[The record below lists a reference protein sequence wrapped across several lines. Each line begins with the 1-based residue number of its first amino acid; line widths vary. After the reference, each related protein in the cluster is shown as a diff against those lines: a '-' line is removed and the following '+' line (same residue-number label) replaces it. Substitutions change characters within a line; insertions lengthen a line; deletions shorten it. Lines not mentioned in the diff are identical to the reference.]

1 MNDFDFE
8 FENLQQVQPQL
19 RRDTLSLNVGAQ
31 AEEFERQNRGAER
44 VQRQVE
50 KNQEVMLKNMEIEA
64 KNAGLKF
71 KDMEK
76 LANFSQ
82 TLTEKV
88 VGYQQFKNEQKMVT
102 GMMKAYADGYTP
114 EEMAELKGEEA
125 ALQVAQTEANNIAA
139 QYEESGGQPDIA
151 QELRNMTGW
160 EAYGYAKG
168 MLQKAGANF
177 STFLTEKANQ
187 PVMTLNGKPLTLQGA
202 TNSVERD
209 MAMRALRETY
219 ISQFAGMNPK
229 LLNEY
234 LYNNM
239 KKTEAAYVSQ
249 WNADYK
255 SRVQSEN
262 QGQALEQLRAQVEDD
277 PNPQSFLESM
287 DRNEAI
293 FGGRYKTR
301 EEYAGFVED
310 LVDAGKMTSEQVKQ
324 LLGVAVGKNGNK
336 INLGSW
342 KEFDHLVQYAQ
353 DKEAERE
360 RKRYDDLVLE
370 DKKINLDFKQFVE
383 NETASGKFDGLTL
396 MERIDVVKQFKQ
408 YKKRPGMDD
417 TDTMKAFVNRG
428 DRDQEETEKVIK
440 EYQSMGLPIPEELLY
455 NAELKSKYGDDARVG
470 AWAQQS
476 AKDSEKEI
484 ASILRQ
490 ALGLTDG
497 KIDPA
502 SNPKYTRGLPIAME
516 EARKLFQQYRALNPG
531 DVDQIKIKSQVLDE
545 ITKMAGKPGD
555 FDDSPF
561 YFKNQQ
567 FTTPKETSLN
577 TLTNAL
583 AFLDGEIDSGNLN
596 VIDKEFIPGTDT
608 EYQELVKSIESGKP
622 QIPELYYNL
631 AKTIPGTN
639 ALDIARAQLR
649 VRGGP
654 EIVPTKFELVIDEMT
669 PASQAILRNKGAY
682 LTPQR
687 VDRTI
692 VTQQASSVNTPA
704 VQELLDYVV
713 QDESGGNYSV
723 IYGGRTVEGL
733 ENMTIG
739 QVIQEQHYNVNRTGG
754 GAVGKY
760 QMIRPEE
767 AARAVGLDLNAKF
780 SKENQ
785 DKMAMY
791 YMELAGYS
799 KFMKGQISAQSFARG
814 LASQWAALHTAEGGS
829 YYNDGVN
836 KAGRSTTYQ
845 GLLERI
851 KALAAASPFNAPQ
864 NISPSLR

>member
-1 MNDFDFE
+1 
-8 FENLQQVQPQL
+8 
-19 RRDTLSLNVGAQ
+19 
-31 AEEFERQNRGAER
+31 
-44 VQRQVE
+44 
-50 KNQEVMLKNMEIEA
+50 
-64 KNAGLKF
+64 
-71 KDMEK
+71 
-76 LANFSQ
+76 
-82 TLTEKV
+82 
-88 VGYQQFKNEQKMVT
+88 
-102 GMMKAYADGYTP
+102 
-114 EEMAELKGEEA
+114 
-125 ALQVAQTEANNIAA
+125 
-139 QYEESGGQPDIA
+139 
-151 QELRNMTGW
+151 MTGW

-168 MLQKAGANF
+168 MLQQAGANF
-177 STFLTEKANQ
+177 STFLTENANK
-187 PVMTLNGKPLTLQGA
+187 PVMNLNGRPLSLQSA
-202 TNSVERD
+202 NTSVERD
-209 MAMRALRETY
+209 MVMKAWRETY
-219 ISQFAGMNPK
+219 VSQFAGMNPK

-234 LYNNM
+234 LFANM
-239 KKTEAAYVSQ
+239 KKTEASYVAQ

-255 SRVQSEN
+255 ARVKSEN
-262 QGQALEQLRAQVEDD
+262 QGLALEELRAQIEDKPD
-277 PNPQSFLESM
+277 PQSFLESM

-301 EEYAGFVED
+301 EKYAGFLRD
-310 LVDAGKMTSEQVKQ
+310 LIDANKMTSEQVKQ
-324 LLGVAVGKNGNK
+324 ILGEAVGKNGNK
-336 INLGSW
+336 IKLGSW
-342 KEFDHLVQYAQ
+342 KEFDDLVEYAIT
-353 DKEAERE
+353 KEDERE
-360 RKRYDDLVLE
+360 KKRYQ
-370 DKKINLDFKQFVE
+370 KIQDENKMVNIDFQQLVE
-383 NETASGKFDGLTL
+383 NETAAGNFDDLNL
-396 MERIDVVKQFKQ
+396 MERVELVQQFKDRIG
-408 YKKRPGMDD
+408 RPGMDD

-440 EYQSMGLPIPEELLY
+440 EYQSMGLPIPKELLY
-455 NAELKSKYGDDARVG
+455 NAALKSKYGDDARVG
-470 AWAQQS
+470 AWAKQS

-484 ASILRQ
+484 ASILRE
-490 ALGLTDG
+490 AIGLTDG
-497 KIDPA
+497 RIDPA

-516 EARKLFQQYRALNPG
+516 KARELFQQYRALNPG
-531 DVDQIKIKSQVLDE
+531 DVDQMKIKSQVLNE
-545 ITKMAGKPGD
+545 ITRMAGKPGT
-555 FDDSPF
+555 FNESPF

-567 FTTPKETSLN
+567 FLTPKESSLN
-577 TLTNAL
+577 TLNNAL
-583 AFLDGEIDSGNLN
+583 EFLDTERDSGNLN
-596 VIDKEFIPGTDT
+596 VLDKEFIPGTDK

-622 QIPELYYNL
+622 EIPEFYYNV

-639 ALDIARAQLR
+639 ALDIARAQLK

-654 EIVPTKFELVIDEMT
+654 ELVPTKFELAIDELT

-687 VDRTI
+687 VDRVI
-692 VTQQASSVNTPA
+692 VTQQASNANTPA

-713 QDESGGNYSV
+713 QDESGGNYNI

-739 QVIQEQHYNVNRTGG
+739 QVIQEQHYNVSRTGG

-799 KFMKGQISAQSFARG
+799 RFMKGQISAQSFARG

-836 KAGRSTTYQ
+836 KAGGSTTYQ

-851 KALAAASPFNAPQ
+851 KALVAKSPYNAPQ